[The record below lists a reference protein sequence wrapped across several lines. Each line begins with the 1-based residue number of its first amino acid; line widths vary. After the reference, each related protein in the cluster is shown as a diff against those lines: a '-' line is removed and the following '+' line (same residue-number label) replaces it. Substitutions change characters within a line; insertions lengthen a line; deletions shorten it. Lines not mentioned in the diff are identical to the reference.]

1 MKQAIIPIYILLIAI
16 FFSCSEGGQSPPP
29 EKSAITDSIQSTPD
43 KQDLQIAFF
52 YGDSINEKYEFLLE
66 ANDELDQEE
75 KTIQERLQRKMR
87 KAEQR
92 AAELQQQAPSMTQM
106 QMQEAQLELQNLDME
121 YQRFQEKLTSDF
133 RKRELELRD
142 EYIQRVD
149 SFLDIYNKDGQYD
162 FILNYQRGGNLIWAN
177 EAYNIT
183 DDVIMG
189 LNETYAN
196 EKQAQKSSQP

>member
-1 MKQAIIPIYILLIAI
+1 MKKAIIPIYILLSTVI
-16 FFSCSEGGQSPPP
+16 FSCNQGGQQLPP
-29 EKSAITDSIQSTPD
+29 ENSQIADSTSTESEQKSL
-43 KQDLQIAFF
+43 KIAFF

-66 ANDELDQEE
+66 ANEELDQEE

-106 QMQEAQLELQNLDME
+106 QMQEAQLELQNLDVE
-121 YQRFQEKLTSDF
+121 YQRFQEKLTSGF
-133 RKRELELRD
+133 RKREIELRD

-149 SFLDIYNKDGQYD
+149 SFLDIYNSDNKYD

-177 EAYNIT
+177 EAYDIT
-183 DDVIMG
+183 SEVISG
-189 LNETYAN
+189 LNEVYADEQQA
-196 EKQAQKSSQP
+196 EKTSQP